1 VDIILVSGAR
11 ARKGVQV
18 QVLFP
23 APRLSGISLKVF
35 LVNVAK
41 NVAMLFAFTAMLLV
55 E

>member
-1 VDIILVSGAR
+1 
-11 ARKGVQV
+11 
-18 QVLFP
+18 
-23 APRLSGISLKVF
+23 LKVF